1 MRLRHHGGG
10 GGEAD
15 GRSTGA
21 GIEEVV
27 VVDLEWDV
35 SMRVGPGRIF
45 LPPAAHG
52 WGRGL
57 MERGE
62 VEKMP
67 RWLQIRFKMQFVLVF
82 NIFILLRFKI

>member
-1 MRLRHHGGG
+1 M
-10 GGEAD
+10 
-15 GRSTGA
+15 
-21 GIEEVV
+21 
-27 VVDLEWDV
+27 DLEWDV

-52 WGRGL
+52 WGHGL

-67 RWLQIRFKMQFVLVF
+67 RWLHSIRFKMQFVLVF
-82 NIFILLRFKI
+82 NIFILLSRYILSRYIINTIYFKKVKTICILY